1 LEFKTGIGKLG
12 NQRTIFQISGISLKA
27 FINNRNGYSFL
38 NSILKDKGNSLLNE
52 FLENQITKS
61 FFTRGFNNDQID
73 WNMKNCLSWL
83 KKSKELLEILMVLS
97 HLLGGQPARSTEMAT
112 MRWINGSQ
120 QQRGVYWV
128 NNTMMLLGIYAKTRG
143 MTGQDKLIPRYNPK
157 YIKS

>member
-1 LEFKTGIGKLG
+1 M
-12 NQRTIFQISGISLKA
+12 IFQTSCMSLKE
-27 FINNRNGYSFL
+27 FINDRKGYSVL
-38 NSILKDKGNSLLNE
+38 NSISKDRGKSLLNE

-61 FFTRGFNNDQID
+61 FFTRGINNDQID

-83 KKSKELLEILMVLS
+83 KKSKGLLEMLMVLC

-128 NNTMMLLGIYAKTRG
+128 NDTMMLLGIYAKTRG
-143 MTGQDKLIPRYNPK
+143 MTGQDKLISRYNSTCTE
-157 YIKS
+157 Y